1 MAAKRAAK
9 MKEIQEENRRLAK
22 EKRDRENAWRQ
33 DQERKNKFE
42 ITNINGSDLMQE
54 NAATTVSQLAE
65 HRYVPY
71 HFKGLNPQQKA
82 EIEAQRAQQVRE
94 NQYAKQMQSEEEKM
108 WAMQ

>member
-1 MAAKRAAK
+1 
-9 MKEIQEENRRLAK
+9 
-22 EKRDRENAWRQ
+22 
-33 DQERKNKFE
+33 
-42 ITNINGSDLMQE
+42 MQE

-108 WAMQ
+108 WAMQQEANRQLMVKNELELQEKQRQMIAMHKT